1 MTREE
6 QNFAR
11 YLGLCKRAGGV
22 IRGGETIL
30 RAVRSDSA
38 GKRPVLV
45 LIASDASDR
54 TAKQLADKCRYYS
67 VPCFRCD
74 ADSFRLAEITGFTS
88 PCAALGLLKGRGP
101 SEALHTVCTAMW
113 ADTTPNE
120 NIQTNDRND
129 REAITESSRLLDR
142 KDDGEWQ

>member
-11 YLGLCKRAGGV
+11 YLGLCRRAGGV
-22 IRGGETIL
+22 VRGGETIL
-30 RAVRSDSA
+30 RAVRSESA
-38 GKRPVLV
+38 AKKPALV

-54 TAKQLADKCRYYS
+54 TAKQLADKCRYYK
-67 VPCFRCD
+67 VPCCRTA

-88 PCAALGLLKGRGP
+88 PCAALGVLRGRGP
-101 SEALHTVCTAMW
+101 SQALHDVCKTLWPDSSA
-113 ADTTPNE
+113 AHEDTQPNDTTETNE
-120 NIQTNDRND
+120 P
-129 REAITESSRLLDR
+129 LDR